1 MNPASRPLVKSLMKV
16 LSFLMGR
23 RRKVVPK
30 AMRKKVLML
39 VLQLLDLSNPTE
51 VAIATYMTKNLVHGR
66 RAADEFLL
74 DWADVEFV
82 EVDGRGTMPCLREM
96 TACEMRDSA
105 DEEREASVSEAG
117 GAAAA
122 SGSDAAPESAPDAAT
137 AELAA
142 AAAVPTGAMP
152 VTEPLTMLDLPVA
165 KVVSGTRA
173 RKLRREDAS
182 ASAQKVELR
191 LKGAKIHRGVTKKDR
206 VQRGDVKPLHCC
218 SGCTGRIELLADG
231 TLNLEKACPV
241 HMMLYSKE
249 QQARRMRVHVDKLR
263 GPVFADYELPFDVP
277 NGAILVALDED
288 DAAQLRPVVKQGVMV
303 VTRAEEQAGVAYVD
317 PGPRRAEAEGAEVD
331 EAASV
336 EDEDVF
342 EVEMVA
348 DVRKKGKRR
357 EYLIKWKGYETS
369 ENTWE
374 PGKNVSDALIA
385 QYHSGL
391 NAAANKSSAAPG
403 DDASGASGQIS
414 DAADSEAVASQRS
427 GAPSGTWFHVHGYAV
442 RAWGEAPKVTH
453 RMRMLLTKTKKRAF
467 DAGICV
473 EVIGDPSRYSS
484 KSMRMGMATEHRGKV
499 PFDYTMDEGD
509 WSTRTVAKGYQEE
522 EAPFAENQINGTD
535 VVLGGATVD
544 DALAERI
551 IERTKAAEVA
561 ELRERAAAAEAEA
574 ATLRAILGIRTAA
587 GEGSME
593 TRVASALRMLHSGKE
608 ATAALHGPAVET
620 GRAVQ
625 PQAESVAAPT
635 QTERVAQPAAA
646 VSIPT
651 DVVTASVPMSA
662 AEAAERQAAEAAE
675 TPVVPTAEAVSTAP
689 LPTAPTVA
697 VEKPVSRPCC
707 GNAPPE
713 SARIRWVQHSSQIAE
728 CCTVGWQT
736 VDELQQLLCDR
747 HVHTQH
753 KALKSFIGRNPL
765 LRARASKERANVNV
779 PCMNMICYVF
789 AVGAREVRRASLEKI

>member
-96 TACEMRDSA
+96 TAGEMRDSA

-173 RKLRREDAS
+173 RKLRREEAS

-263 GPVFADYELPFDVP
+263 GPVFADYELLFDVP

-288 DAAQLRPVVKQGVMV
+288 DAAQLRPVVKQGVVV

-403 DDASGASGQIS
+403 GDASGASGQIS

-427 GAPSGTWFHVHGYAV
+427 GAPSGTWFHVRNIYAH
-442 RAWGEAPKVTH
+442 A
-453 RMRMLLTKTKKRAF
+453 
-467 DAGICV
+467 C
-473 EVIGDPSRYSS
+473 
-484 KSMRMGMATEHRGKV
+484 
-499 PFDYTMDEGD
+499 
-509 WSTRTVAKGYQEE
+509 
-522 EAPFAENQINGTD
+522 
-535 VVLGGATVD
+535 
-544 DALAERI
+544 
-551 IERTKAAEVA
+551 
-561 ELRERAAAAEAEA
+561 
-574 ATLRAILGIRTAA
+574 
-587 GEGSME
+587 
-593 TRVASALRMLHSGKE
+593 
-608 ATAALHGPAVET
+608 
-620 GRAVQ
+620 
-625 PQAESVAAPT
+625 
-635 QTERVAQPAAA
+635 
-646 VSIPT
+646 
-651 DVVTASVPMSA
+651 
-662 AEAAERQAAEAAE
+662 
-675 TPVVPTAEAVSTAP
+675 
-689 LPTAPTVA
+689 
-697 VEKPVSRPCC
+697 
-707 GNAPPE
+707 
-713 SARIRWVQHSSQIAE
+713 
-728 CCTVGWQT
+728 
-736 VDELQQLLCDR
+736 
-747 HVHTQH
+747 
-753 KALKSFIGRNPL
+753 
-765 LRARASKERANVNV
+765 
-779 PCMNMICYVF
+779 
-789 AVGAREVRRASLEKI
+789 